1 MQMKAAYSAS
11 SDGQVLQDL
20 GLQRSAE
27 PLGLPD
33 PVVLGG
39 GLELGERGDA
49 QILVEPQRLVR
60 TEPGHAQDLQHA
72 DRNFLPEFLKARM
85 RAIPVKLGDDV
96 GNGVSDARDLGEPV
110 LLRSGHRGDA
120 RAPPSCPR
128 RVSRPWPD
136 RDCRRA
142 TRSAGHIPEATW
154 LLAAYRPSASFPS
167 GDNL

>member
-1 MQMKAAYSAS
+1 MLQEGRGAMQMKAAYSAL

-20 GLQRSAE
+20 CLQRSAE

-60 TEPGHAQDLQHA
+60 TEPGHAQELQHA
-72 DRNFLPEFLKARM
+72 DRDFLPEFLKARM

-96 GNGVSDARDLGEPV
+96 GNGVSDPGDLGQPV
-110 LLRSGHRGDA
+110 LFDQVIEGLRERRQAVRG
-120 RAPPSCPR
+120 
-128 RVSRPWPD
+128 
-136 RDCRRA
+136 
-142 TRSAGHIPEATW
+142 T
-154 LLAAYRPSASFPS
+154 
-167 GDNL
+167 